1 VSEETED
8 QETGVEASS
17 AGVDPAAVALALGG
31 ASREEADT
39 FLKKQGALIEDQ
51 RHHLHEQFKHLHLSV
66 WEKRL
71 GVLLR
76 FATAIV
82 GIAFA
87 AAVGV
92 MVWDA
97 AHSNGLLIE
106 PFSVPPD
113 MAQKGL
119 TGQAVASQVLDRL
132 TTMQAATLSFRPTRS
147 YANNWGKDIK
157 VEIPETGVSI
167 GEFQRFLRE
176 WLGNDIHI
184 SGEVWRTDSGIAVSA
199 RTSGERGE
207 TFAGP
212 PSDFDAL
219 VQKAAEHVYAQT
231 QPYRYANYIRGQRR
245 LDEARAIFQ
254 RLTASG
260 SPEEQGWAWQGIST
274 LPGTTGSSDS
284 ETAEALRKAVAVY
297 PDYTLGHV
305 SLATAEHFMGHNE
318 VALAEERVAQTLLD
332 RSSIPDIDPTYVGI
346 ARKSWPLR
354 LHSLLGDF
362 AQAIAIAQN
371 GLELPDQAGQ
381 RENARQSIPLALA
394 QQHDGPS
401 AREFFRQMPPPE
413 ILAIATIGRRA
424 VLRFRIEAAAENW
437 KTVLALQAQTEAAVA
452 DAVKLPAIGIPFDR
466 HDLLMTSIYPW
477 VALARAKLGD
487 AAGAESLIVA
497 TPGDCYDCVRI
508 RGMIAARAGQWG
520 RADFW
525 FAKAIQDGPSLPFA
539 YADWGQSLLTHG
551 QPDAAIEK
559 FKQSNQKGPHFAD
572 PLEGWGEVLMAKNQ
586 SHLALAKFEEANKY
600 APNWGRLHLKWGEAL
615 VYAGKPAEA
624 KAQFARAAQLDL
636 TPADKTELA
645 RQSFHA

>member
-1 VSEETED
+1 MSEQQGVSPSEGID
-8 QETGVEASS
+8 PFAAS
-17 AGVDPAAVALALGG
+17 LALSG
-31 ASREEADT
+31 ASREKADA
-39 FLKKQGALIEDQ
+39 FLDDQ
-51 RHHLHEQFKHLHLSV
+51 RHHIHEQLKQIHLDIF
-66 WEKRL
+66 EKWL
-71 GVLLR
+71 GVFLR
-76 FATAIV
+76 LATLCV
-82 GIAFA
+82 GIAA
-87 AAVGV
+87 ATGV
-92 MVWDA
+92 ALMVWDA

-119 TGQAVASQVLDRL
+119 TGQVVASQVLDQL

-167 GEFQRFLRE
+167 GEFQRFLRL

-184 SGEVWRTDSGIAVSA
+184 SGEVWRTDSGIAISA

-207 TFAGP
+207 TIAGP

-274 LPGTTGSSDS
+274 LPGAAGSSDS
-284 ETAEALRKAVAVY
+284 ETAQALRKAVAVY

-332 RSSIPDIDPTYVGI
+332 RSSIPDIDPAYVGI

-362 AQAIAIAQN
+362 AQVIAIAQN

-394 QQHDGPS
+394 QQHDGPA
-401 AREFFRQMPPPE
+401 AREFFRQMAPPAS
-413 ILAIATIGRRA
+413 LATATIGRRA
-424 VLRFRIEAAAENW
+424 VLRFRIETAAENW
-437 KTVLALQAQTEAAVA
+437 KTVLALQAETERAAA
-452 DAVKLPAIGIPFDR
+452 EATKLPAIGNPFDG
-466 HDLLMTSIYPW
+466 HDVLMTSIYPW

-487 AAGAESLIVA
+487 AAGAESLIGP
-497 TPGDCYDCVRI
+497 TPGDCYDCVRV
-508 RGMIAARAGQWG
+508 RGMIAAQAGQWG

-572 PLEGWGEVLMAKNQ
+572 PLEGWGEALMAKNQ
-586 SHLALAKFEEANKY
+586 SHLALAKFAEAEKY

-615 VYAGKPAEA
+615 GYAGRKDE
-624 KAQFARAAQLDL
+624 ARAQLQKASTLDL
-636 TPADKTELA
+636 TAADKAERA
-645 RQSFHA
+645 RVGGHV